1 MCEKA
6 LDLEKLD
13 EEILNRADSYESEGD
28 EETDEEFE
36 GLVKAELRYPE
47 RWDTEKYPTV
57 WHALFEEYL
66 QLKEKETYHESTR
79 WMLEICLRNSSP
91 RR

>member
-1 MCEKA
+1 MAVLEP
-6 LDLEKLD
+6 DLKRIFGEMDSED
-13 EEILNRADSYESEGD
+13 EGAEVDA
-28 EETDEEFE
+28 EFE
-36 GLVKAELRYPE
+36 GMVKAELEYPE

-66 QLKEKETYHESTR
+66 RLKEKVKYHGSTR
-79 WMLEICLRNSSP
+79 WMLEMCHRNLSP

>member
-1 MCEKA
+1 MSSE
-6 LDLEKLD
+6 DLK
-13 EEILNRADSYESEGD
+13 EEILRRLDSYGPEGD
-28 EETDEEFE
+28 EEVDAEFE
-36 GLVKAELRYPE
+36 GMVKAELNYPE
-47 RWDTEKYPTV
+47 NWDTEKYPTV

-66 QLKEKETYHESTR
+66 QLKEKEKYHESTR